1 MTSFSLSRRRVLP
14 GFAPTLG
21 FTLFYLTGVVLIP
34 LLALVLRPF
43 EMGLDGFWNAVT
55 NPRVLAALRLSF
67 GMAVAA
73 AAIDSV
79 FGFVIAWVLTRYR
92 FPGVRLMDALID
104 LPFAFVLEPKPRR
117 PLARAVR
124 ELPAG
129 LDASI
134 RGPLAGLIGMA
145 EGTLD
150 GDALFFSRVL
160 WVEGDVSAALALRNA
175 IDDARIDFGALLFGG
190 LGPVGARLADVL
202 RERMRARPSASEDP
216 AWN

>member
-1 MTSFSLSRRRVLP
+1 MPEPETTGLHTVPPWLAQAIAPLP
-14 GFAPTLG
+14 LAPLQPALTL
-21 FTLFYLTGVVLIP
+21 
-34 LLALVLRPF
+34 LLARIGRAHPELY
-43 EMGLDGFWNAVT
+43 D
-55 NPRVLAALRLSF
+55 RLGEHAQKRF
-67 GMAVAA
+67 G
-73 AAIDSV
+73 IDP
-79 FGFVIAWVLTRYR
+79 T
-92 FPGVRLMDALID
+92 D

-124 ELPAG
+124 ELPDG

-145 EGTLD
+145 EGRLD

-160 WVEGDVSAALALRNA
+160 WVEGDVAAALALRNA

-190 LGPVGARLADVL
+190 FGPVGTRLADVL
-202 RERMRARPSASEDP
+202 RERMHARPTASEER

>member
-1 MTSFSLSRRRVLP
+1 MPGLETTGLHAVTPRLP
-14 GFAPTLG
+14 PWLARAMAPLP
-21 FTLFYLTGVVLIP
+21 LAPLQPALAL
-34 LLALVLRPF
+34 LLARIGRSHPDLY
-43 EMGLDGFWNAVT
+43 D
-55 NPRVLAALRLSF
+55 RLGEHAQKRF
-67 GMAVAA
+67 G
-73 AAIDSV
+73 IDP
-79 FGFVIAWVLTRYR
+79 T
-92 FPGVRLMDALID
+92 D

-160 WVEGDVSAALALRNA
+160 WVEGDVAAALALRNA
-175 IDDARIDFGALLFGG
+175 IDDARIDFGELLFGS
-190 LGPVGARLADVL
+190 LGPLGPRLAAVL
-202 RERMRARPSASEDP
+202 RERMRTRPVSPGDQ

>member
-1 MTSFSLSRRRVLP
+1 MPEAETTGLHAVTPQFPPWLARAMAPLP
-14 GFAPTLG
+14 LVPLQPALA
-21 FTLFYLTGVVLIP
+21 L
-34 LLALVLRPF
+34 LLARIGRAHPDLY
-43 EMGLDGFWNAVT
+43 D
-55 NPRVLAALRLSF
+55 RLGEHAQKRF
-67 GMAVAA
+67 G
-73 AAIDSV
+73 ID
-79 FGFVIAWVLTRYR
+79 
-92 FPGVRLMDALID
+92 PID

-175 IDDARIDFGALLFGG
+175 IDDARIDLGTLLFGG

-202 RERMRARPSASEDP
+202 RERMRARPSASEDS
-216 AWN
+216 AWS

>member
-1 MTSFSLSRRRVLP
+1 MPEPETTGLHAVTPRLP
-14 GFAPTLG
+14 PWLVRAMAPLP
-21 FTLFYLTGVVLIP
+21 LAPLQPALAL
-34 LLALVLRPF
+34 LLARIGRSHPDLY
-43 EMGLDGFWNAVT
+43 D
-55 NPRVLAALRLSF
+55 RLGEHAQKRF
-67 GMAVAA
+67 G
-73 AAIDSV
+73 IDP
-79 FGFVIAWVLTRYR
+79 T
-92 FPGVRLMDALID
+92 D

-160 WVEGDVSAALALRNA
+160 WVEGDVAAALALRNA
-175 IDDARIDFGALLFGG
+175 IDDARIDFGELLFGSFG
-190 LGPVGARLADVL
+190 PLGPRLAAVL
-202 RERMRARPSASEDP
+202 RERMRTRPVLPGDQ